1 MYLNKYKMKLVEA
14 AILLVVMIPAARG
27 LWLNL
32 PSSGTKCV
40 SEELHNNVVV
50 LGDYSS
56 FFGEQDDLNNTA
68 AAPTVSVKV
77 TSPYG
82 SELYHQEKVSNGQ
95 FAFTASE
102 TGSYMACFTVDGDHH
117 GGKIVTVGIDW
128 KTGIAAKDWDSV
140 ARKEKI
146 EGLELELTKLE
157 GIVQAIHENLNYLI
171 SREVAMREVSEKTN
185 ARVVWYSIVA
195 FGVCI
200 VAAIFQL
207 WYLRRYFQKKKLI

>member
-1 MYLNKYKMKLVEA
+1 MKLVEA
-14 AILLVVMIPAARG
+14 VIVLVVMIPAARG

-32 PSSGTKCV
+32 PSTGTKCV

-50 LGDYSS
+50 LGDYHS
-56 FFGEQDDLNNTA
+56 FFGEQDHLNNTS
-68 AAPTVSVKV
+68 APAVSVKV

-82 SELYHQEKVSNGQ
+82 TELYHQEQVSHGQ

-102 TGSYMACFTVDGDHH
+102 TGSYTACFTVDGDHH

-140 ARKEKI
+140 ARKEK
-146 EGLELELTKLE
+146 GLELELTKLE
-157 GIVQAIHENLNYLI
+157 GIVQAIHENLKYLV
-171 SREVAMREVSEKTN
+171 SREAGMREVSEKTN
-185 ARVVWYSIVA
+185 SRVVWFSIVA
-195 FGVCI
+195 LGACI
-200 VAAIFQL
+200 AATIFQL